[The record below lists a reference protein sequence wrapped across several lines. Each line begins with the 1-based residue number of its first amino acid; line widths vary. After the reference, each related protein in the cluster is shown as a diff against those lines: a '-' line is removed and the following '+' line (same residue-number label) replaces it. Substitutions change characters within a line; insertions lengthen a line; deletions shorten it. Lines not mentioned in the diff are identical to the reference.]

1 MLTGNTH
8 PDAQR
13 IGRRAQSVD
22 DRSEPLG
29 RRRSPEAAAAGP
41 GGEVFGPVGGLERGV
56 VVRILS
62 GQVEGEDARLRKI
75 VREEPRGLA
84 AECPELEDRLA
95 LEDRCERAQD
105 QWAKTSDRSVHPD
118 GLDAAEA

>member
-1 MLTGNTH
+1 
-8 PDAQR
+8 
-13 IGRRAQSVD
+13 
-22 DRSEPLG
+22 
-29 RRRSPEAAAAGP
+29 
-41 GGEVFGPVGGLERGV
+41 
-56 VVRILS
+56 
-62 GQVEGEDARLRKI
+62 EGEDARLRKI

-118 GLDAAEA
+118 GLDAAEAGEVDGFDVLGGGARERGPDHLQQSAAKLWIAERSAAR